1 MDHPTASD
9 SMSSDQQARQRIRE
23 SLDESLIVEAGAG
36 TGKTSELV
44 RRIVRVLAEGRAEV
58 GNIVAVTFT
67 RKAAGELK
75 LRLRQGLDSARSDS
89 TDPHARVH
97 LEQAMV
103 RLEEAHIGTIH
114 SFCADILRERPVE
127 AGIQPGFEELDEK
140 EAPRLFG
147 RVFQRWAE
155 DTLNRPPPGLRR
167 ALERAASWEAS
178 RTPLEQIRGAAWR
191 LIEWRDFP
199 SPWRREPFDREAEI
213 DRLVPALTD
222 LAGMAMS
229 STKPRDNLRQS
240 LAPAV
245 DFLSRIER
253 AEAVRVRDYDEMEAL
268 LVQVGLRLKRNRKKG
283 RGAFSDR
290 FTRQEVLDRREE
302 VTALLEEFRIR
313 SDAELASLLRDE
325 LWELVDLYN
334 DAKMRAGKLDFVDL
348 LIATRDLIRN
358 DAAVRRFLQ
367 QRFTH
372 LFVDEFQDTD
382 PLQAEILVLLAADDP
397 DENDWRRVGPVA
409 GKLFLVGDPKQSI
422 YRFRRADV
430 VLYHALRKDLT
441 ARGVR
446 LVYLS
451 QSFRSVPAIQRAV
464 NIAFQPEMNGDPESG
479 QPSYVALEEHAT
491 AIPSQPGVIA
501 LPVPRP
507 YRWNYVTKRAV
518 EESLPDTVG
527 AFVDWLLNESGWRV
541 RDPGNSASEI
551 PIASQHVCLLFR
563 RFLSWGRDITRDY
576 VQALETRNVP
586 HLLWGAKSFHQR
598 EEVETMRAA
607 LTALEWPDDELAVYA
622 TLKGSLFAV
631 PDALLLRYRKTIGS
645 LHPFRLVPDDA
656 GADFE
661 PIREALEILR
671 ELHRQRNWR
680 PFVETIDEL
689 LDRTRAHA
697 GFALRPAG
705 NQKLANVYRV
715 GDLARSFEARGGSSF
730 RGFVELLTAE
740 SETEGGGESPVLEE
754 GAEGV
759 RIMTVHA
766 AKGLEFPVVILADM
780 TANLATVS
788 PDKHVD
794 AERGLAAMRILGCS
808 PWELQ
813 DNSEREHRRDEAEG
827 VRVAYVAATRARD
840 ILVVPSIGDE
850 EMAGWIGALNKS
862 VYPAAAARRQAT
874 TARGCPP
881 FGESSVLERPANLM
895 GHDEH
900 SVKPGLH
907 RHPGDYDVVWW
918 DPAALKLDAEGNFGV
933 RQEGML
939 AKDEESKAAERSMNE
954 YSAWKQQRGALLE
967 QGSAPSLD
975 VFTASEAASPPPG
988 DPATVEVFE
997 VERIGSRPAGPR
1009 FGTLVHALLQDAAFD
1024 ASRDALQRLAGFQ
1037 ARLLDAPPA
1046 ETAAGVEAV
1055 ERALGHPLMARVRRA
1070 ARVHREYPVTFKS
1083 DDGPILEGVID
1094 LAFLEDDVWQ
1104 IVDFKT
1110 DVDIEPR
1117 IEEYTLQV
1125 GWYVHAIERI
1135 TGLAARGYLLRV

>member
-1 MDHPTASD
+1 MDQPAASD
-9 SMSSDQQARQRIRE
+9 PMSADEQARQRIRT
-23 SLDESLIVEAGAG
+23 SLDESLIVEAAAG

-44 RRIVRVLAEGRAEV
+44 RRIVRVLAQGRADV
-58 GNIVAVTFT
+58 GSIVAVTFT

-75 LRLRQGLDSARSDS
+75 LRLRQGLDRARSEDADPSAR
-89 TDPHARVH
+89 RY

-127 AGIQPGFEELDEK
+127 AGIQPGFEELDET

-155 DTLNRPPPGLRR
+155 ETLNEPPPGLRR
-167 ALERAASWEAS
+167 ALERAGSWEAS

-213 DRLVPALTD
+213 DRLVPDVTD
-222 LAGMAMS
+222 LARMALS
-229 STKPRDNLRQS
+229 AKRSGDNLRQA

-245 DFLSRIER
+245 DFLNRIER
-253 AEAVRVRDYDEMEAL
+253 AEAVRSRDYDEMEAL

-290 FTRQEVLDRREE
+290 FTRGQVLDRREE
-302 VTALLEEFRIR
+302 IIALLDEFRVR
-313 SDAELASLLRDE
+313 ADAELASLLRDE
-325 LWELVDLYN
+325 LWELVERYN
-334 DAKMRAGKLDFVDL
+334 NAKMRAGKLDFVDL
-348 LIATRDLIRN
+348 LIATRDLVKS

-367 QRFTH
+367 RRFTH

-382 PLQAEILVLLAADDP
+382 PLQAEILVLLAGDDP
-397 DENDWRRVGPVA
+397 DEDDWRRVRPVA

-430 VLYHALRKDLT
+430 VLYHALRRDLT
-441 ARGVR
+441 ARGVG

-451 QSFRSVPAIQRAV
+451 RSFRSVPAIQGVV
-464 NIAFQPEMNGDPESG
+464 NAAFGPEMNGDPESG
-479 QPSYVALEEHAT
+479 QPSYVALEEHAS
-491 AIPSQPGVIA
+491 AIPSQPAVIA

-507 YRWNYVTKRAV
+507 YRWNYITKRAV
-518 EESLPDTVG
+518 SESLPDAIG
-527 AFVDWLLNESGWRV
+527 AFIDWLLNESGWRV
-541 RDPGNSASEI
+541 RDPVDSSSEV
-551 PIASQHVCLLFR
+551 PVASQHVCVLFR
-563 RFLSWGRDITRDY
+563 RFMSWGRDITRDY
-576 VQALETRNVP
+576 VQALESRNVP
-586 HLLWGAKSFHQR
+586 HLLWGARSFHQR

-607 LTALEWPDDELAVYA
+607 LTAIEWPDDELAVFA

-631 PDALLLRYRKTIGS
+631 PDDLLLRYRSTIGP
-645 LHPFRLVPDDA
+645 LHPFRPVPDDVA
-656 GADFE
+656 EDFG
-661 PIREALEILR
+661 PISEALSAVR
-671 ELHRQRNWR
+671 ELHRQRNRR
-680 PFVETIDEL
+680 PFVETIDDL
-689 LDRTRAHA
+689 LERTRAHA

-715 GDLARSFEARGGSSF
+715 GDLARSFEARGGASF

-740 SETEGGGESPVLEE
+740 SESQSGTESPVLEE

-780 TANLATVS
+780 TANLATAS

-840 ILVVPSIGDE
+840 LLVVPTIGDQ

-862 VYPAAAARRQAT
+862 VYTAPGAGRQAG
-874 TARGCPP
+874 TALGCPQ

-895 GHDEH
+895 GHEEH

-907 RHPGDYDVVWW
+907 KHAGSYDVVWW
-918 DPAALKLDAEGNFGV
+918 DPAALELDVEGSFGV

-939 AKDEESKAAERSMNE
+939 APDEKGVEAARSLEE
-954 YSAWKQQRGALLE
+954 YSAWRARRGQLLE
-967 QGSAPSLD
+967 KGAAVSLD
-975 VFTASEAASPPPG
+975 VFTASEAVSAPPG
-988 DPATVEVFE
+988 EPAVVEVIE
-997 VERIGSRPAGPR
+997 VDQVEGRPSGPR
-1009 FGTLVHALLQDAAFD
+1009 FGTLVHALLRDAAFD
-1024 ASRDALQRLAGFQ
+1024 ASGEELLQLATFQ
-1037 ARLLDAPPA
+1037 ARLLNAPA
-1046 ETAAGVEAV
+1046 EEVAAGVEAAR
-1055 ERALGHPLMARVRRA
+1055 RAFRHPLMGRVRAA
-1070 ARVHREYPVTFKS
+1070 ARSHREYPVTLAE
-1083 DDGPILEGVID
+1083 DGGSILEGVID

-1110 DVDIEPR
+1110 DVDIRSR
-1117 IEEYTLQV
+1117 IEEYTIQV
-1125 GWYVHAIERI
+1125 RWYVHAIERI
-1135 TGLAARGYLLRV
+1135 TGLRARGYLLRV

>member
-1 MDHPTASD
+1 MDQPAASD
-9 SMSSDQQARQRIRE
+9 PMSADEQARQRIRT
-23 SLDESLIVEAGAG
+23 SLDESLIVEAAAG

-44 RRIVRVLAEGRAEV
+44 RRIVRVLAEGRADV
-58 GNIVAVTFT
+58 GSIVAVTFT

-75 LRLRQGLDSARSDS
+75 LRLRQGLDRARSEGADPSAR
-89 TDPHARVH
+89 RY

-127 AGIQPGFEELDEK
+127 AGIQPGFEELDET

-155 DTLNRPPPGLRR
+155 ETLNEPPPGLRR
-167 ALERAASWEAS
+167 ALERAGSWEAS

-213 DRLVPALTD
+213 DRLVPDVTD
-222 LAGMAMS
+222 LARMALS
-229 STKPRDNLRQS
+229 ARRSGDNLRQG

-245 DFLSRIER
+245 DFLNRIER
-253 AEAVRVRDYDEMEAL
+253 AEAVRSRDHDEMEAL

-290 FTRQEVLDRREE
+290 FTRGQVLERREE
-302 VTALLEEFRIR
+302 IIALLEEFRVR
-313 SDAELASLLRDE
+313 ADAELASLLRDE
-325 LWELVDLYN
+325 LWELVERYN
-334 DAKMRAGKLDFVDL
+334 NAKMRAGKLDFVDL
-348 LIATRDLIRN
+348 LIATRDLVKN

-367 QRFTH
+367 RRFTH

-382 PLQAEILVLLAADDP
+382 PLQAEILVLLAGDDH
-397 DENDWRRVGPVA
+397 DEDDWRRVRPVA

-430 VLYHALRKDLT
+430 VLYHALRRDLT
-441 ARGVR
+441 ARGVG

-451 QSFRSVPAIQRAV
+451 RSFRSVPAIQGVV
-464 NIAFQPEMNGDPESG
+464 NAAFAPEMNGDPESG
-479 QPSYVALEEHAT
+479 QPSYVALEEHAS
-491 AIPSQPGVIA
+491 AIPSQPAVIA

-507 YRWNYVTKRAV
+507 YRWNYITKRAV
-518 EESLPDTVG
+518 SESLPDTIG
-527 AFVDWLLNESGWRV
+527 AFIDWLLNESGWRV
-541 RDPGNSASEI
+541 RDPGDSASEV
-551 PIASQHVCLLFR
+551 PVSSQHVCVLFR
-563 RFLSWGRDITRDY
+563 RFMSWGRDITRDY
-576 VQALETRNVP
+576 VQALESRNVG
-586 HLLWGAKSFHQR
+586 HLLWGARSFHQR

-607 LTALEWPDDELAVYA
+607 LTAIEWPDDELAIFA

-631 PDALLLRYRKTIGS
+631 PDDLLLRYRSTIGP
-645 LHPFRLVPDDA
+645 LHPFRPVPDDA
-656 GADFE
+656 AQDFG
-661 PIREALEILR
+661 PIGEALSAVR
-671 ELHRQRNWR
+671 ELHRQRNQR
-680 PFVETIDEL
+680 PFVETIDDL
-689 LDRTRAHA
+689 LGRTRAHA

-730 RGFVELLTAE
+730 RAFVELLTAE
-740 SETEGGGESPVLEE
+740 AGTESGTESPVLEE

-780 TANLATVS
+780 TANLATAS

-840 ILVVPSIGDE
+840 ILVVPTIGDQ

-862 VYPAAAARRQAT
+862 VYPAPGAGRQAG
-874 TARGCPP
+874 TALGCPH
-881 FGESSVLERPANLM
+881 FGESSVLDRPANLM
-895 GHDEH
+895 GHEEH

-907 RHPGDYDVVWW
+907 KHAGGYDVVWW
-918 DPAALKLDAEGNFGV
+918 DPGALELDVEGSFGV

-939 AKDEESKAAERSMNE
+939 APDEKGVEATRSLEE
-954 YSAWKQQRGALLE
+954 YSAWKARRGQLLE
-967 QGSAPSLD
+967 KGAAVSLD
-975 VFTASEAASPPPG
+975 VFTASEAVSDPPG
-988 DPATVEVFE
+988 EPAAVEVIE
-997 VERIGSRPAGPR
+997 VDQVDGRPSGPR
-1009 FGTLVHALLQDAAFD
+1009 FGTLVHALLRDAAFD
-1024 ASRDALQRLAGFQ
+1024 ASGGELLQLATFQ
-1037 ARLLDAPPA
+1037 ARLLDAPD
-1046 ETAAGVEAV
+1046 EEVAAGVEAAR
-1055 ERALGHPLMARVRRA
+1055 RALGHPLMERVRAA
-1070 ARVHREYPVTFKS
+1070 ARAHREYPVTLKQ
-1083 DDGPILEGVID
+1083 DGGSILEGVID

-1110 DVDIEPR
+1110 DVDIRPR
-1117 IEEYTLQV
+1117 IEEYTIQV
-1125 GWYVHAIERI
+1125 RWYVHAIERI
-1135 TGLAARGYLLRV
+1135 TGLRARGYLLRV

>member
-1 MDHPTASD
+1 MDQPAASD
-9 SMSSDQQARQRIRE
+9 PMNSDEQARQRIRT
-23 SLDESLIVEAGAG
+23 SLDESLIVEAAAG

-44 RRIVRVLAEGRAEV
+44 RRIVRVLAEGRADV
-58 GNIVAVTFT
+58 GSIVAVTFT

-75 LRLRQGLDSARSDS
+75 LRLRQGLDRARSGGA
-89 TDPHARVH
+89 DPIAKRH

-127 AGIQPGFEELDEK
+127 AGIQPGFEELDET

-155 DTLNRPPPGLRR
+155 ETLNEPSPGLRR
-167 ALERAASWEAS
+167 ALERTGSWEAS
-178 RTPLEQIRGAAWR
+178 RTPLEQIRSAAWR

-199 SPWRREPFDREAEI
+199 SPWRREPFDRQAEI
-213 DRLVPALTD
+213 DRLVPDVSD
-222 LAGMAMS
+222 LARMALAARRS
-229 STKPRDNLRQS
+229 GDNLRQA

-245 DFLSRIER
+245 DFLNRIER
-253 AEAVRVRDYDEMEAL
+253 AEAVRSRDYDEMEAL
-268 LVQVGLRLKRNRKKG
+268 LVQVALRLKRNRKKG

-290 FTRQEVLDRREE
+290 FTRAEVLERREE
-302 VTALLEEFRIR
+302 IIAGLEEFRVR
-313 SDAELASLLRDE
+313 ADAELASLLRDE
-325 LWELVDLYN
+325 LWELVERYN
-334 DAKMRAGKLDFVDL
+334 NAKMRAGKLDFVDL
-348 LIATRDLIRN
+348 LIATRDLVKN

-367 QRFTH
+367 RRFTH

-397 DENDWRRVGPVA
+397 DEDDWRRVRPVA

-430 VLYHALRKDLT
+430 VLYHALRRDLT
-441 ARGVR
+441 ARGVG

-451 QSFRSVPAIQRAV
+451 RSFRSVPAIQNVV
-464 NIAFQPEMNGDPESG
+464 NAAFAPEMNGDPESG
-479 QPSYVALEEHAT
+479 QPSYVALEEHASP
-491 AIPSQPGVIA
+491 ISSQPAVIA

-507 YRWNYVTKRAV
+507 YHWNYITKRAV
-518 EESLPDTVG
+518 SESLPDTIG
-527 AFVDWLLNESGWRV
+527 AFIDWLLNESGWRV
-541 RDPGNSASEI
+541 RDPADSASEV
-551 PIASQHVCLLFR
+551 PVTSQHVCVLFR
-563 RFLSWGRDITRDY
+563 RFMSWGRDITRDY
-576 VQALETRNVP
+576 VQALESRNIP
-586 HLLWGAKSFHQR
+586 HLLWGARSFHQR

-607 LTALEWPDDELAVYA
+607 LTAIEWPDDELAVFA

-631 PDALLLRYRKTIGS
+631 PDDLLLRYRKTIGP
-645 LHPFRLVPDDA
+645 LHPFRPVPDDA
-656 GADFE
+656 AQDFG
-661 PIREALEILR
+661 PIGEALSIVR
-671 ELHRQRNWR
+671 ELHRQRNQR
-680 PFVETIDEL
+680 PFVETIDDL
-689 LDRTRAHA
+689 LGRTRAHA

-715 GDLARSFEARGGSSF
+715 GDLARNFESRGGASF
-730 RGFVELLTAE
+730 RAFVELLTAE
-740 SETEGGGESPVLEE
+740 AETGSGTESPVLEE

-840 ILVVPSIGDE
+840 ILVVPAIGDQ
-850 EMAGWIGALNKS
+850 EMTGWIGALNKS
-862 VYPAAAARRQAT
+862 VYPAPGAGRQAG
-874 TARGCPP
+874 AALGCPD
-881 FGESSVLERPANLM
+881 FGESSVLDRPANLM
-895 GHDEH
+895 GHEEH

-907 RHPGDYDVVWW
+907 EHSGGYDVVWW
-918 DPAALKLDAEGNFGV
+918 DPGVLKLDVEGSFGV

-939 AKDEESKAAERSMNE
+939 APDEKGVEAARSLEE
-954 YSAWKQQRGALLE
+954 YSAWRARRGELLE
-967 QGSAPSLD
+967 KGAAVSLD
-975 VFTASEAASPPPG
+975 VFTASEAVSAPPG
-988 DPATVEVFE
+988 EPVAVKVIEVGQVE
-997 VERIGSRPAGPR
+997 GRPSGPR
-1009 FGTLVHALLQDAAFD
+1009 FGTLVHALLRDAAFD
-1024 ASRDALQRLAGFQ
+1024 ASDDELLQLATFQ
-1037 ARLLDAPPA
+1037 GRLLDAPD
-1046 ETAAGVEAV
+1046 EEVVAGVEAAR
-1055 ERALGHPLMARVRRA
+1055 RALGHPLMERVRKATRA
-1070 ARVHREYPVTFKS
+1070 HREYPVTLKQ
-1083 DDGPILEGVID
+1083 DGGSILEGVID

-1110 DVDIEPR
+1110 DVDIRPR
-1117 IEEYTLQV
+1117 IEEYAIQV
-1125 GWYVHAIERI
+1125 RWYVHAIERL
-1135 TGLAARGYLLRV
+1135 TALRAKGYLLRV